1 MVNGQSPV
9 KLTFHYG
16 AIEPILYNFIKS
28 LPIQLTFHYGAI
40 EPEKVINPR
49 TKAKN

>member
-9 KLTFHYG
+9 K
-16 AIEPILYNFIKS
+16 
-28 LPIQLTFHYGAI
+28 LTFHYGAI